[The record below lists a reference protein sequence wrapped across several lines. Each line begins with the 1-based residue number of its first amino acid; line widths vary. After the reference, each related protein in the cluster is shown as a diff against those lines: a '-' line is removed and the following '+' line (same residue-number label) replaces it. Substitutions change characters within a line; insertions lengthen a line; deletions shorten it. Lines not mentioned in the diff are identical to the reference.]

1 MADYVRACDLMRP
14 ASLDSAIAA
23 DNVMIADVRPS
34 ATLRWRVSMP
44 APNLFCAD
52 IHTGRRVSAV
62 NNDFSDGSH
71 IGPSH
76 ALALVYGYGLTGDNH
91 MQHTIEA
98 LTYSALFVCAFAYLA
113 AIVIGARKLFSV
125 R

>member
-1 MADYVRACDLMRP
+1 
-14 ASLDSAIAA
+14 
-23 DNVMIADVRPS
+23 
-34 ATLRWRVSMP
+34 
-44 APNLFCAD
+44 
-52 IHTGRRVSAV
+52 
-62 NNDFSDGSH
+62 
-71 IGPSH
+71 
-76 ALALVYGYGLTGDNH
+76 